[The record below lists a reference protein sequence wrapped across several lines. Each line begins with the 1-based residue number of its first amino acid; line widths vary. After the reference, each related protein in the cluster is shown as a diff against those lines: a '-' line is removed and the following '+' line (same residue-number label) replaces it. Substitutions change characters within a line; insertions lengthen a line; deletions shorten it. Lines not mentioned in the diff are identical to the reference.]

1 MGYLCISKNKNLRA
15 GYLQIND
22 KDIYYEFRN
31 KIFLDNSDSVLV
43 FLHEGLGSVAQ
54 WKDFPDSLS
63 DKLKMPVLI
72 YDRYGYGK
80 STKLNEKRLH
90 NYLEIEALEW
100 LPQII
105 EKLIPVNKL
114 VILIGH
120 SDGGSIALL
129 YASQF
134 PVRARAVITEAAHV
148 FTEELTYKGLKPVG
162 DRFYKGGLR
171 EKLEKHHGKNT
182 ISMFHGWYDVWT
194 DPEFTDWNVENYL
207 SEIICPVQAIQG
219 KDDEYGSIKQ
229 LQSLKNNI
237 RSSCKILHIDNC
249 GHTPHF
255 QQREICEKEMINFI
269 NNLRFL

>member
-1 MGYLCISKNKNLRA
+1 MEGYF
-15 GYLQIND
+15 LQIND

-31 KIFLDNSDSVLV
+31 EIYLDNSDSVLV

-54 WKDFPDSLS
+54 WKDFPNSLS

-80 STKLNEKRLH
+80 STMLSEKRLH

-100 LPQII
+100 LPKII
-105 EKLIPVNKL
+105 KKLIPDNKL

-129 YASQF
+129 YAAQF
-134 PVRARAVITEAAHV
+134 PSKVKAIITEAAHV
-148 FTEELTYKGLKPVG
+148 FTEEITYKGLEPVANL
-162 DRFYKGGLR
+162 FYKAGLR
-171 EKLEKHHGKNT
+171 EKLEKYHGEKT
-182 ISMFHGWYDVWT
+182 LSMFHGWYDVWT
-194 DPEFTDWNVENYL
+194 DPEFTNWNVENYL
-207 SEIICPVQAIQG
+207 TSIICPVLAMQG
-219 KDDEYGSIKQ
+219 KDDEYGSINQ
-229 LQSLKNNI
+229 LQSLENNI
-237 RSSCKILHIDNC
+237 KSNCRIRHIDNC